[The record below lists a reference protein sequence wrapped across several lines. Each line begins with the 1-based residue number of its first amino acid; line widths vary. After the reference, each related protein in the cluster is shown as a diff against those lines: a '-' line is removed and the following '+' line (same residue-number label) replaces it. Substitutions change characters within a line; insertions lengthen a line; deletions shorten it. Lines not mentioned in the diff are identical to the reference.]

1 MTICNAEKYTIP
13 FHHYSRP
20 WTNEDDI
27 MLLEAVKKYGIKN
40 WSAIAS
46 EFNDESRNRTRC
58 RHRFEAIYRLF
69 ENNPSIGLDS
79 MIDLDTNKV
88 AAKRRAAAYSSFDK
102 KFESW
107 AQRMNME
114 PVLTTIPVQQAS
126 IYSGTKLFYKS
137 YLVVLSVILF
147 MKFICGYLKCY
158 YKCCY
163 KHKHRKA
170 WKKTDK
176 GQLERDR
183 YRIENI
189 PCEGF

>member
-1 MTICNAEKYTIP
+1 MIICNAEKYTIL
-13 FHHYSRP
+13 FHHYFRP

-69 ENNPSIGLDS
+69 EKYPSIGLDS

-114 PVLTTIPVQQAS
+114 PVLTTIPVQQAR
-126 IYSGTKLFYKS
+126 IYSVTKLYFYF
-137 YLVVLSVILF
+137 LVGRPVS
-147 MKFICGYLKCY
+147 
-158 YKCCY
+158 
-163 KHKHRKA
+163 R
-170 WKKTDK
+170 
-176 GQLERDR
+176 
-183 YRIENI
+183 
-189 PCEGF
+189 